1 LYSFLIHDLDSTHRI
16 ILTKHSLNFQ
26 MKIKWYWGFVLIVGT
41 WARPNEESHE
51 TSRSFSLFSVVQFP
65 NDECVAQSANA
76 LRGICR
82 SADECGSTNGISD
95 GNCASGFGVCC
106 RHSIEGAAGSTSV
119 INQNGTYVQNPNFPT
134 PVTAAG
140 VFTYSV
146 MPSNAAGICQLRL
159 DFVDV
164 ALTQPAVAAGCAGID
179 NIAIVAGGNLNPPN
193 LCGTLDGEHIYVATG
208 KQDTAATITVT
219 KVGVANSHWQI
230 RVRTIECGSLSSP
243 PGDGCLQYHTGPTG
257 IIKSFNSDVAAP
269 VIISLQN
276 NDINYNIC
284 IRQEA
289 GHCTMNLSETRPG
302 AMPDSFL
309 LDNQADAS
317 NVCMDPGTCLIIDGQ
332 TFAGTFLNA
341 VDAATLAGVVTAN
354 APFLVHVRTTGV
366 QLQNSLFDLTYRQ
379 IAC

>member
-1 LYSFLIHDLDSTHRI
+1 
-16 ILTKHSLNFQ
+16 

-41 WARPNEESHE
+41 WARPNEEGLR

-65 NDECVAQSANA
+65 NDECVTQSADA

-106 RHSIEGAAGSTSV
+106 RHSFEGAAGSTTV
-119 INQNGTYVQNPNFPT
+119 INQNGSYVQNPNFPT
-134 PVTAAG
+134 VVTTAG
-140 VFTYSV
+140 VFTYNV

-164 ALTQPAVAAGCAGID
+164 ALTQPDLTNGCAGID
-179 NIAIVAGGNLNPPN
+179 NIGIVAGGGLNPPN

-208 KQDTAATITVT
+208 KQNTAATITVT
-219 KVGVANSHWQI
+219 KVGTTNSHWQI
-230 RVRTIECGSLSSP
+230 RVREIECGSLSSP
-243 PGDGCLQYHTGPTG
+243 PNDGCLQYYTGTTG
-257 IIKSFNSDVAAP
+257 RIRSFNSNVAAP
-269 VIISLQN
+269 IIISLAA

-302 AMPDSFL
+302 GMPDSYL
-309 LDNQADAS
+309 LDAQADAVV
-317 NVCMDPGTCLIIDGQ
+317 NMGCNAGTCLIIDGSMYG
-332 TFAGTFLNA
+332 GTFFNSL
-341 VDAATLAGVVTAN
+341 DAATVDGVVTAM
-354 APFLVHVRTTGV
+354 APFLVHVRTTG
-366 QLQNSLFDLTYRQ
+366 QQPANSLFDLTYRQ
-379 IAC
+379 IPC

>member
-1 LYSFLIHDLDSTHRI
+1 
-16 ILTKHSLNFQ
+16 

-41 WARPNEESHE
+41 WARPNEEGLE

-106 RHSIEGAAGSTSV
+106 RHTIEGAAGSTTV

-164 ALTQPAVAAGCAGID
+164 ALTQPALANGCAGID
-179 NIAIVAGGNLNPPN
+179 NIAIVAGGAGGANGLNPPN

-208 KQDTAATITVT
+208 KQNTAATITVT
-219 KVGVANSHWQI
+219 KVGVTNSHWQI
-230 RVRTIECGSLSSP
+230 RIREIECGSLSSP
-243 PGDGCLQYHTGPTG
+243 PNDGCLQYHTGTTG
-257 IIKSFNSDVAAP
+257 IIKSFNSGVAAP
-269 VIISLQN
+269 RIITLAA

-302 AMPDSFL
+302 GVPDSYL
-309 LDNQADAS
+309 LDGTATSSVGA
-317 NVCMDPGTCLIIDGQ
+317 CAAGTCLIIDGAMYGGQ
-332 TFAGTFLNA
+332 LFNSVTGAT
-341 VDAATLAGVVTAN
+341 VDGVVTAM
-354 APFLVHVRTTGV
+354 APFLVHVRTNGV
-366 QLQNSLFDLTYRQ
+366 QQANSLFDLTYRQ
-379 IAC
+379 IPC

>member
-1 LYSFLIHDLDSTHRI
+1 
-16 ILTKHSLNFQ
+16 
-26 MKIKWYWGFVLIVGT
+26 MKIKWYWAFVLIVGT
-41 WARPNEESHE
+41 WARPNEEGLE

-106 RHSIEGAAGSTSV
+106 RHTFEGAAGSTTV
-119 INQNGTYVQNPNFPT
+119 INQNGSYVQNPNFPT
-134 PVTAAG
+134 VVTTAG
-140 VFTYSV
+140 VFTYNV

-164 ALTQPAVAAGCAGID
+164 ALTQPVLASGCGTID
-179 NIAIVAGGNLNPPN
+179 NIAIVAGGAGGANGLNPPN

-208 KQDTAATITVT
+208 KQSTAATITVT
-219 KVGVANSHWQI
+219 KVGTTNSHWQI
-230 RVRTIECGSLSSP
+230 RVREIECGSLSSP
-243 PGDGCLQYHTGPTG
+243 PNDGCLQYYTGTTG
-257 IIKSFNSDVAAP
+257 RIRSFNSNVAAP
-269 VIISLQN
+269 IIITLAA

-302 AMPDSFL
+302 GMPDSYL
-309 LDNQADAS
+309 LDAQADAVV
-317 NVCMDPGTCLIIDGQ
+317 NMGCNAGTCLIIDGSMYG
-332 TFAGTFLNA
+332 GTFFNSL
-341 VDAATLAGVVTAN
+341 DAATVDGVVTAM
-354 APFLVHVRTTGV
+354 APFLVHVRTTGT
-366 QLQNSLFDLTYRQ
+366 QQANSLFDLTYRQ
-379 IAC
+379 IPC